1 MVEKTVKFKILIGG
15 TMFRKKSIVLLVV
28 VLSLVLTLPAL
39 AAAPEQGT
47 VYEGIS
53 VPGIALGDTRME
65 VDASVGPASNCVSNN
80 DPPTMESCKYDVA
93 GGGWVSVRYQG
104 PNGGEATGSTDDVV
118 ASIRWS
124 EDVDGW
130 MTSAGITIPM
140 IKFDR
145 QLAMD
150 TYPNATLFYNDFGNV
165 VRLTDYDLGITIT
178 WDAVYIFFSASMAIF
193 EPFEYVPPT
202 PPDLVHVHSIDMGYD
217 RWSVT
222 ANILIHDEDHTPVEG
237 ATVGVFWVYP
247 VNKNNNSSMFD
258 SAVTGSDG
266 VATFTIGDKARPG
279 DYRITVNYVNAEG
292 YVWDDDYIDPVGV
305 ITKPK

>member
-1 MVEKTVKFKILIGG
+1 ML
-15 TMFRKKSIVLLVV
+15 RKKSVILLVV

-80 DPPTMESCKYDVA
+80 DPPTMESCRYDVE

-104 PNGGEATGSTDDVV
+104 PNGGEATGSADDVV

-130 MTSAGITIPM
+130 VTSAGISIPM

-145 QLAMD
+145 QLAID
-150 TYPNATLFYNDFGNV
+150 TYPNAVLFYNEFGNV
-165 VRLTDYDLGITIT
+165 VRLTDYDQGISIS
-178 WDAVYIFFSASMAIF
+178 WDAVYIFFSASMSIF
-193 EPFEYVPPT
+193 EPYPYT
-202 PPDLVHVHSIDMGYD
+202 PPPPPDYIRVSDIEMSTT
-217 RWSVT
+217 RRSVS
-222 ANILIHDEDHTPVEG
+222 ADVIVVDDQGDPVEG
-237 ATVGVFWVYP
+237 AGVSGFWVYP
-247 VNKNNNSSMFD
+247 VNRNNNSTLFFSGTTD
-258 SAVTGSDG
+258 ADG
-266 VATFTIGDKARPG
+266 IASFGIGDKARPG
-279 DYRITVNYVNAEG
+279 EYRINIENVSKDGFVFDQNGSIRVAT
-292 YVWDDDYIDPVGV
+292 
-305 ITKPK
+305 ITKTK